1 METKLSDFMGGVDE
15 PVPVEVSRIAL
26 TQFSGVRRPG
36 HLLGVALWRAKKE
49 GYDVSEQVKICDSRG
64 RAVGIR
70 LSGGV
75 VVARSYVW
83 QGKIVSVHDLV
94 LDVALR
100 WGVPILM
107 YVLELR
113 RLFVLDAG
121 KVLGCRVGDNLR
133 GGEVM
138 VNFVLERALA

>member
-15 PVPVEVSRIAL
+15 SVSVEVSRIAL
-26 TQFSGVRRPG
+26 TQFSGVKRPG
-36 HLLGVALWRAKKE
+36 NLLGVALWRAKKD
-49 GYDVSEQVKICDSRG
+49 GYDVSEQVKIRDSRG
-64 RAVGIR
+64 RAVGMR

-83 QGKIVSVHDLV
+83 QGKLVSVHELV

-107 YVLELR
+107 YVLEFR
-113 RLFVLDAG
+113 RLFVLDAERIL
-121 KVLGCRVGDNLR
+121 VCRVGDNLR